1 MAAAAES
8 LVWVLGIDPRVQRCY
23 GNYRAAHGVAR
34 PLGPRNLP
42 ELKAAL
48 FRDRD
53 RDLAIMERLVRDELN
68 LPYEWLAWL
77 LLADFGLTV
86 INESTGQNHRITLVP
101 VADAL
106 PAGKAPRDKRMKKIA
121 RDVEW
126 FYRAEIKEQRDTPY
140 TLGKEWAKQEGLS
153 KESQDSTVTSGI
165 DNAKKL
171 LAAFAIEAD
180 LKSRDTQI
188 EK

>member
-8 LVWVLGIDPRVQRCY
+8 VVWVLGVDPRVQRCY
-23 GNYRAAHGVAR
+23 GDYRAAHGLGR
-34 PLGPRNLP
+34 HLGPRDVP

-53 RDLAIMERLVRDELN
+53 RDLAIMQRLVRDDLK

-86 INESTGQNHRITLVP
+86 INEATGQNHRITLVP
-101 VADAL
+101 AADAL
-106 PAGKAPRDKRMKKIA
+106 PAGKAPRDRRIKKIA

-126 FYRAEIKEQRDTPY
+126 FYLAEIKDPRETPY
-140 TLGKEWAKQEGLS
+140 SLGKEWAKQEGLS
-153 KESQDSTVTSGI
+153 KESQDSTITSGI
-165 DNAKKL
+165 GNAKKL
-171 LAAFAIEAD
+171 LAAFALEAD
-180 LKSRDTQI
+180 PKSRDT
-188 EK
+188 